1 LNKASAPKQSALPR
15 SGLFFPAIGIVFYIA
30 TLAFGLGGKSAL
42 TVPGAVFLIALIV
55 VMFGTVFATV
65 HHAEAIAQRIGEP
78 YGTLVLTLAVTVIE
92 AALIVSMML
101 GGSGNSAVARD
112 TVFCVIMIVCN
123 GLVGVCILIG
133 GLRHREQEFLVH
145 GANSYLSVI
154 VTLAALTLMLPNYT
168 TTIPGPVFSVSQLV
182 FVSLITLVLYC
193 VFLYI
198 QTVRHTE
205 YFTTPD
211 AGSDEPGR
219 DAKERHAKEHYAKA
233 PVSLAAS
240 AAMLLVSLVAVILLA
255 KKFGVGI
262 GEVLDRAGAPV
273 EVSGLIVA
281 LLVLLPESMAATRAA
296 YRDDLQKSLNLALG
310 SSLATIGLTIPSVA
324 AAAILLDK
332 TLVLGLA
339 PKETLLL
346 ALTMLASALTFGTG
360 RTNVLPG
367 LIHMVIFA
375 AFIFLTFVP

>member
-1 LNKASAPKQSALPR
+1 MTSPKQAILPR
-15 SGLFFPAIGIVFYIA
+15 SGVVFPAIGAAFYAA
-30 TLAFGLGGKSAL
+30 TVGFGLGGNSAL
-42 TVPGAVFLIALIV
+42 TLPGAAFLCAVVV

-65 HHAEAIAQRIGEP
+65 HHAEAIAHRIGEP

-92 AALIVSMML
+92 AALIVTMML
-101 GGSGNSAVARD
+101 GGSGNATVARD

-123 GLVGVCILIG
+123 GLVGLCILIG

-154 VTLAALTLMLPNYT
+154 ATLAALTLMLPNYT

-182 FVSLITLVLYC
+182 FVSIVTLVLYG

-205 YFTTPD
+205 YFTTTGAHSDASSAHPQSPQQPPREEPAGL
-211 AGSDEPGR
+211 AGS
-219 DAKERHAKEHYAKA
+219 
-233 PVSLAAS
+233 S
-240 AAMLLVSLVAVILLA
+240 ALLVVSLVVVILLA

-262 GEVLDRAGAPV
+262 DEVLDRAGAPV
-273 EVSGLIVA
+273 AVSGLIVA
-281 LLVLLPESMAATRAA
+281 LLVLLPESMAAARAA
-296 YRDDLQKSLNLALG
+296 YQDDLQKSLNLALG
-310 SSLATIGLTIPSVA
+310 SSLATIGLTIPAVA
-324 AAAILLDK
+324 AAAVLLDK

-346 ALTMLASALTFGTG
+346 ALTMIVSVLTFGTG

-367 LIHMVIFA
+367 LIHAVIFA